1 MAGTPEMT
9 TLQSKM
15 LQRENIIPLYYQ
27 IQELLTQQIESGA
40 FKPGEMIPSENELC
54 KLFEVSK
61 ATVLQAIQTLVNK
74 RLVYRVKGKG
84 TFVAN
89 PKINQNLTTL
99 LSYSDEILGQN
110 KTPKNNLLY
119 RREAPISETLANL
132 FGVEP
137 GSPLYIIQR
146 LREVDGVP
154 TALQTSYL
162 PKHICPGLIDQ
173 PLKDDS
179 LYKTLQHRYNIEIS
193 SANETLQ
200 VVKAD
205 RYEAK
210 KLEIKT
216 GDPLFLI
223 ERSSID
229 TKGRPVEL
237 VKTLL
242 RGDKTKFNIELKK

>member
-1 MAGTPEMT
+1 MT

-27 IQELLTQQIESGA
+27 IQELLTQQIESGV
-40 FKPGEMIPSENELC
+40 FKPGDMIPSENELC
-54 KLFEVSK
+54 KLFDVSK
-61 ATVLQAIQTLVNK
+61 STVLQAIQTLVNK

-84 TFVAN
+84 TFVAK

-119 RREAPISETLANL
+119 RREAPISETLANH
-132 FGVEP
+132 FGVKP

-146 LREVDGVP
+146 LREVDNMP

-173 PLKDDS
+173 RLIDDS
-179 LYKTLQHRYNIEIS
+179 LYKTLFNRYNIEIS
-193 SANETLQ
+193 SAKETLQ

-205 RYEAK
+205 KYESK
-210 KLEIKT
+210 HLEIKT

-229 TKGRPVEL
+229 TTGRTVEL